1 MGAVEQGL
9 EGARFHHLALAE
21 HHHPVGYL
29 CHGIP
34 VMANEEHGHS
44 AFALQHS
51 KQCQNL
57 KRHLVVKGCGG
68 FVANKKLRIH
78 GNSHGNHYALALSA
92 RELVRVLAHNLFGV
106 RQLHSLKLCQ
116 GSVTRRRP
124 AQAQGRLRCFGN
136 LPAHAH
142 RWIQGRHWFL
152 KNHGFGA

>member
-29 CHGIP
+29 CDGIP
-34 VMANEEHGHS
+34 VMANEEHGHA

-57 KRHLVVKGCGG
+57 KRHLVVKGRGG

-106 RQLHSLKLCQ
+106 RQLHSSKLCQ

-142 RWIQGRHWFL
+142 RWIKGRHRLL